1 LWPVFNILEGKEVT
15 DVTKE
20 ILAPKTVYKP
30 DTPYS
35 LGVKVDAG
43 KLLFIAG
50 QTPCD
55 VNGNTVGIGDA
66 TAQTTQALE
75 NLKIVLKEGGATL
88 DDVTL
93 LKVYMTRHEDIPQ
106 VVEVRRE
113 YFPKDYPA
121 VTLCVISSL
130 ARKEWLIEIEA
141 IAVVSQ

>member
-1 LWPVFNILEGKEVT
+1 MK
-15 DVTKE
+15 KQ
-20 ILAPKTVYKP
+20 ILAPKNVFKP

-35 LGVKVDAG
+35 LGITVDAG

-55 VNGNTVGIGDA
+55 PDGNTVGLNDA
-66 TAQTTQALE
+66 TAQTTQVLE
-75 NLKIVLKEGGATL
+75 NLKIVLAEGGASL
-88 DDVTL
+88 DDITL
-93 LKVYMTRHEDIPQ
+93 LKIFMTRHEDIPK
-106 VVEVRRE
+106 VVEVRRK

-141 IAVVSQ
+141 IAVVNS